1 MGEVGFV
8 DVEPIKLVPTWKNNR
23 VGEVGV
29 SKTLGKFLVTKVL
42 MVELDRVR
50 PWVELEVT

>member
-1 MGEVGFV
+1 
-8 DVEPIKLVPTWKNNR
+8 VPTWRNNR
-23 VGEVGV
+23 VGEEGV
-29 SKTLGKFLVTKVL
+29 SKRLGKFLVIKKL

>member
-1 MGEVGFV
+1 M
-8 DVEPIKLVPTWKNNR
+8 DVEPIKLVPTWRKNR

-50 PWVELEVT
+50 PSVELEVN